1 MAETE
6 TNELEAAPVEMI
18 EPTRPQP
25 KPELEPT
32 PEPSP
37 AAPTKQTRKGGWFGP
52 ILGGVIAAGAGFAL
66 AQYVPNGWPLQD
78 TSALQAALTTQ
89 QQETAA
95 LKEQLAALTATSGD
109 TGLEPR
115 LAALEAA
122 ALPDLVPLDTRLTA
136 LESRLTAMESLP
148 TTGEGASAAVVAA
161 QDAAIRQL
169 QAQLQALQTAP
180 PVVDTAAA
188 EALLKDAE
196 AAAAKIKADAEA
208 TAKTAEARAAL
219 GRLQAALDSGAAFA
233 SALPALGQ
241 VPEVLTANAETG
253 LPTLAALQD
262 SFPDAAR
269 AALEAA
275 LRANMGESWTD
286 RVTSFLRTQ
295 TGARSLAPREG
306 SDPDAVLS
314 RAEAALAT
322 GDLATT
328 LTEISALP
336 PEAQTALQGWRTT
349 AEARI
354 AAQQAVADLAATI
367 GE

>member
-1 MAETE
+1 MADTE
-6 TNELEAAPVEMI
+6 TNELEAAPVALA
-18 EPTRPQP
+18 EPDRPTEP
-25 KPELEPT
+25 KSDPV
-32 PEPSP
+32 
-37 AAPTKQTRKGGWFGP
+37 AAPTPPPTQPRKGGWLGP
-52 ILGGVIAAGAGFAL
+52 ILGGVIAAGAGYGV

-78 TSALQAALTTQ
+78 TSALQAALTAQ

-95 LKEQLAALTATSGD
+95 LKTQLTELA
-109 TGLEPR
+109 TGLAPR
-115 LAALEAA
+115 LAALEATA
-122 ALPDLVPLDTRLTA
+122 APDLTPLDTRVTA
-136 LESRLTAMESLP
+136 LESRLTAIEALP
-148 TTGEGASAAVVAA
+148 TDGSGASSAALAA
-161 QDAAIRQL
+161 QDAAIKQM
-169 QAQLQALQTAP
+169 QAQLQALQTATP
-180 PVVDTAAA
+180 AVDTAAA
-188 EALLKDAE
+188 EAFLKDAQD
-196 AAAAKIKADAEA
+196 AAAKIKADAEA
-208 TAKTAEARAAL
+208 VAKTAEARAAL
-219 GRLQAALDSGAAFA
+219 GRLQAALDSGAAYA

-241 VPEVLTANAETG
+241 VPEILINNAETG
-253 LPTLAALQD
+253 LPTLAALQN
-262 SFPDAAR
+262 SFPEAAR

-306 SDPDAVLS
+306 SDPDAILS

-336 PEAQTALQGWRTT
+336 AEAQTALQGWRTT
-349 AEARI
+349 AETRM

>member
-18 EPTRPQP
+18 EPTRPEP
-25 KPELEPT
+25 KPE
-32 PEPSP
+32 PEPEP
-37 AAPTKQTRKGGWFGP
+37 PRAVTTKQPRKGGWFGP
-52 ILGGVIAAGAGFAL
+52 ILGGALAAGAGYGL

-95 LKEQLAALTATSGD
+95 LKEQLAALAAAPGD

-122 ALPDLVPLDTRLTA
+122 AMPDLAPLDTRLTA
-136 LESRLTAMESLP
+136 LESRLTAIEALP

-169 QAQLQALQTAP
+169 QAQLQALQAAP

-196 AAAAKIKADAEA
+196 AAAAKIKADAAA

-219 GRLQAALDSGAAFA
+219 GRLQAAMDSGAAYA

-241 VPEVLTANAETG
+241 VPEILTNNAETG
-253 LPTLAALQD
+253 LPTLAALQA

-306 SDPDAVLS
+306 SDPDAILS

-328 LTEISALP
+328 LTEIAALT

-349 AEARI
+349 AETRM

>member
-1 MAETE
+1 MADTE

-18 EPTRPQP
+18 EPTRPEP
-25 KPELEPT
+25 KPEPVPAPT
-32 PEPSP
+32 PAATSTP
-37 AAPTKQTRKGGWFGP
+37 ARKGGWFGP
-52 ILGGVIAAGAGFAL
+52 ILGGVIAAGTGYGL

-78 TSALQAALTTQ
+78 TSALQAALTAQ

-95 LKEQLAALTATSGD
+95 LKTQLAELA
-109 TGLEPR
+109 TGL
-115 LAALEAA
+115 AAQETPAA
-122 ALPDLVPLDTRLTA
+122 PDLAPLDTRITA
-136 LESRLTAMESLP
+136 LESRLTAIEALP
-148 TTGEGASAAVVAA
+148 TDGSGAPSAALAA
-161 QDAAIRQL
+161 QDAAIKQL
-169 QAQLQALQTAP
+169 QTQLQALQNAT

-196 AAAAKIKADAEA
+196 TTAAKIKADAEA

-219 GRLQAALDSGAAFA
+219 GRLQAALDSGTAYA

-241 VPEVLTANAETG
+241 VPEVLTNNAETG
-253 LPTLAALQD
+253 LPTLAALQA

-286 RVTSFLRTQ
+286 RVTSFLRAQ

-306 SDPDAVLS
+306 SDPDAILS

-328 LTEISALP
+328 LTEIAALP
-336 PEAQTALQGWRTT
+336 AEAQTALQGWRST
-349 AEARI
+349 AETRM